1 MKVFEILREE
11 EFKVEPNRPGNRG
24 RIRGYNVVS
33 PDGDTQ
39 RFSTKADAQ
48 KFANA
53 QNSDLR
59 VRNELAKYRSGGKID
74 GIRPK
79 GTNKWAWQEL
89 VDGKYVNKVGSLAEL
104 ETAISKVDTPAANAI
119 KASRT
124 SIFKRAWA
132 VFKRSPFFI
141 LGAGIISLQIHEEFT
156 TRIASIKAVM
166 DSNLSKHY
174 PAEVKQQ
181 ITAEAIQAT
190 VIHHW
195 STHVVN
201 VTTQIA
207 AAASAG
213 GVGRKLQ
220 QGVRWL
226 RGASRATGPIRWFN
240 PWTIAGGLAVEGA
253 AYLVTRWFADRD
265 SDAVAQMFK
274 DATDAVFN
282 VIGIAVDT
290 GIAAVD
296 SVSIS
301 NGEVIDELKDAAG
314 DGDADDIDLDD
325 LENSVQSSSQSNGN
339 AAGTPTNTKPETA
352 DDMEDKLKNLEK
364 F

>member
-104 ETAISKVDTPAANAI
+104 ETAISKVDAPAANAI
-119 KASRT
+119 KQART

-141 LGAGIISLQIHEEFT
+141 LGAGVISLQIHEEFT

-166 DSNLSKHY
+166 ESEINAQY
-174 PAEVKQQ
+174 PTELRQTIVQN
-181 ITAEAIQAT
+181 AIQAT

-253 AYLVTRWFADRD
+253 AYLVTRWFANRD

-301 NGEVIDELKDAAG
+301 NGEVIDELKQQADANAPK
-314 DGDADDIDLDD
+314 DDDEDINLDD
-325 LENSVQSSSQSNGN
+325 LENAVQGSSQSNGN
-339 AAGTPTNTKPETA
+339 AAGTPTNS
-352 DDMEDKLKNLEK
+352 DKVKSVLDRVYSD
-364 F
+364 

>member
-1 MKVFEILREE
+1 MKVFEILTEA
-11 EFKVEPNRPGNRG
+11 EFTVEPNKIKG
-24 RIRGYNVVS
+24 RTRGYNVIS

-39 RFSTKADAQ
+39 RFGRKADAQ

-79 GTNKWAWQEL
+79 GVNKWAWQEL

-124 SIFKRAWA
+124 SLLRRAWA
-132 VFKRSPFFI
+132 VFSRSPLFI
-141 LGAGIISLQIHEEFT
+141 LSAGFISYKIHEEFT
-156 TRIASIKAVM
+156 ARIAAIKAVM
-166 DSNLSKHY
+166 ESEINANY
-174 PAEVKQQ
+174 PTELRQQ
-181 ITAEAIQAT
+181 IVQTSIQAT
-190 VIHHW
+190 VIHHY

-201 VTTQIA
+201 ATTQIA

-220 QGVRWL
+220 QGLRWL

-253 AYLVTRWFADRD
+253 AYLVTRWFADQD
-265 SDAVAQMFK
+265 SKVVAQMFK
-274 DATDAVFN
+274 DAMDGMFGVL
-282 VIGIAVDT
+282 GIVMDT

-296 SVSIS
+296 AISIS
-301 NGEVIDELKDAAG
+301 NGEVIDELKQEADANTQ
-314 DGDADDIDLDD
+314 DDDIDIDLDD
-325 LENSVQSSSQSNGN
+325 LENSVQGSSQSNGN
-339 AAGTPTNTKPETA
+339 AAGTPTNS
-352 DDMEDKLKNLEK
+352 DKVKGVLDRVYSD
-364 F
+364 